1 VQHCKTLRFI
11 NKIPIIL
18 PYNKHNANKS
28 TSRYT
33 NTLDVAVKQLIKTY
47 YTQSFGLRNNKFKYT
62 KDLISFINGLFPTKD
77 LKFSVDLINKKKEQK
92 DRMKTS
98 TLHLLKTKTKKQ
110 TKTNNKNN
118 KTPVFNFLFIFLCCF
133 CCCCG

>member
-1 VQHCKTLRFI
+1 
-11 NKIPIIL
+11 
-18 PYNKHNANKS
+18 
-28 TSRYT
+28 
-33 NTLDVAVKQLIKTY
+33 VAVKQLIKTY

-98 TLHLLKTKTKKQ
+98 TLHLLKTKTTKKEE
-110 TKTNNKNN
+110 NEMLVNKL
-118 KTPVFNFLFIFLCCF
+118 KSHFPMFDVDKFLQHKPTPIPPITSNQPYSLTLSPYCLCFLPP
-133 CCCCG
+133 